1 MEISELFHSIQGEG
15 KRTGRPSFFI
25 RTNFCNLR
33 CRFSGGN
40 LCDTSY
46 TSWDPADSHNIG
58 RLSIAEIL
66 AEYEKVNCTDV
77 VITGGEPAM
86 QGEELNQLTA
96 AIKRSN
102 SNAFITLETNGTYF
116 GEFAPDI
123 DLASISPKLRSSVP
137 YGSKYESMHLANMK
151 NTGSLMSFA
160 ELHRAGKIDIQWK
173 FVFTSDADLPE
184 IMEYEKEFGIRRE
197 DIYLM
202 PEGISRGELDMRRMA
217 TAEVCIRHGYNYTD
231 RLHIILWGNKRGV

>member
-15 KRTGRPSFFI
+15 KRAGRPSFFI

-46 TSWDPADSHNIG
+46 TSWDPDDSHNIG
-58 RLSIAEIL
+58 KLTVAEIL
-66 AEYEKVNCTDV
+66 SEYEKINCTDV

-86 QGEELNQLTA
+86 QGDELNQLVA
-96 AIKRSN
+96 AIKSSN
-102 SNAFITLETNGTYF
+102 SGAYITLETNGTYF
-116 GEFAPDI
+116 GDFAQFT
-123 DLASISPKLRSSVP
+123 DLASISPKLKSSVP
-137 YGSKYESMHLANMK
+137 YGSKYESMHLSNMK
-151 NTGSLMSFA
+151 NSQSLMRFA

-173 FVFTSDADLPE
+173 FVFTSDADLTE
-184 IMEYEKEFGIRRE
+184 IMEYEKQFGLRKE

-202 PEGISRGELDMRRMA
+202 PEGISREELDRKRKI
-217 TAEVCIRHGYNYTD
+217 TAEACIRHGYNYTD
-231 RLHIILWGNKRGV
+231 RLHILLWGNKRGV